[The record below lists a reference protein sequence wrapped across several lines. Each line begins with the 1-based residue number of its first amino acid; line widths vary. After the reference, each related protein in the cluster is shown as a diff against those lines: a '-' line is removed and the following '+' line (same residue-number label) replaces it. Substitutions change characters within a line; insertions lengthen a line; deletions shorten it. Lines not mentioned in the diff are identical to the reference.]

1 MIGKDRESLKA
12 EWKEK
17 APAAQVKVSRG
28 YKNCLLIMRRLK
40 ESGIGPVLF
49 RDTLRSEVG
58 KATQIVHPPA
68 VGCIINA
75 LVDMGFLEKLD
86 ESTYKILKYEEE

>member
-1 MIGKDRESLKA
+1 MTGKNIDALKV
-12 EWKEK
+12 EWEKK
-17 APAAQVKVSRG
+17 APAAQLKVSRG
-28 YKNCLLIMRRLK
+28 YQNCLLVMRRLK

-58 KATQIVHPPA
+58 RATQIVHPPA

-86 ESTYKILKYEEE
+86 ESTYKILKYEED